1 MIKTSPPRS
10 IPDRPSKY
18 LTVPLDGDLT
28 LHFRLPNEKRQMEL
42 LRFVA
47 ARVRG
52 GTSLQVVADLDA
64 LAAVVG
70 VCWFHPTLDLETPL
84 PWAAT
89 DAARRS
95 LQESSGDSGG
105 PLTPSDDPGALSG
118 APEPWDAVLLEY
130 GEKVL
135 DELDEEGFGGR
146 NEIGVCFGA
155 ITQAIGRS
163 FIPQEVIDSRLGFTA
178 ALLASSD

>member
-1 MIKTSPPRS
+1 MLRLPHPRT

-18 LTVPLDGDLT
+18 LRVQLDGDLMFY
-28 LHFRLPNEKRQMEL
+28 FRLPNEKRQMEL
-42 LRFVA
+42 LRFIA

-70 VCWFHPTLDLETPL
+70 VCWHHQSLELETPL
-84 PWAAT
+84 PWADC
-89 DAARRS
+89 DAARQS
-95 LQESSGDSGG
+95 LQERSGDSGG

-155 ITQAIGRS
+155 IAQAIGRS
-163 FIPQEVIDSRLGFTA
+163 FLPQEVIDSRLGFTVPA
-178 ALLASSD
+178 QASSD